1 MASEYGDVFAA
12 AIAVAISPVP
22 IVAVILILF
31 SEHSRRNG
39 ILYLL
44 GWVLGLLICI
54 GAVLILPEGLD
65 FNRGST
71 LAPAG
76 ATLRLVTGL
85 LFVAA
90 AFAVWLRRPKTGEAH
105 PLPAWTNRIEG
116 FSGVQALLLAIG
128 LAVINPKNLAL
139 AFSVILSI
147 AEAGAPAGAGAPG
160 AGDVCLRGQP
170 HHCSACVLSSR
181 GRQTSGPAA
190 PRVEGVAR
198 VQQFNGDI
206 RGIADDGH
214 DDHRQG
220 TGWAP
225 VTDDW
230 HSSYISQPI
239 TLHI

>member
-71 LAPAG
+71 LATAG

-147 AEAGAPAGAGAPG
+147 AEAGAPAGAAR
-160 AGDVCLRGQP
+160 AWRWRC
-170 HHCSACVLSSR
+170 LSSWAASPLQCLCSIVSWPANKRTSSSTR
-181 GRQTSGPAA
+181 GRSGSCTTIQ
-190 PRVEGVAR
+190 R
-198 VQQFNGDI
+198 
-206 RGIADDGH
+206 
-214 DDHRQG
+214 
-220 TGWAP
+220 
-225 VTDDW
+225 
-230 HSSYISQPI
+230 
-239 TLHI
+239 

>member
-71 LAPAG
+71 LATAG

-147 AEAGAPAGAGAPG
+147 AEAGAPAGAARLALAMFVFVGSLTIAVPVFYRLV
-160 AGDVCLRGQP
+160 AGKQADQQLHAWKEWLVYNN
-170 HHCSACVLSSR
+170 STVIFVVLLMM
-181 GRQTSGPAA
+181 
-190 PRVEGVAR
+190 
-198 VQQFNGDI
+198 
-206 RGIADDGH
+206 
-214 DDHRQG
+214 G
-220 TGWAP
+220 TMIIGKG
-225 VTDDW
+225 
-230 HSSYISQPI
+230 
-239 TLHI
+239 LGGLL

>member
-1 MASEYGDVFAA
+1 MASEFGDVFAA

-54 GAVLILPEGLD
+54 CAVLILPEGLD
-65 FNRGST
+65 FKRGST
-71 LAPAG
+71 LAAAG
-76 ATLRLVTGL
+76 AALRLVTGL
-85 LFVAA
+85 VFVIA

-139 AFSVILSI
+139 AFSAILSI
-147 AEAGAPAGAGAPG
+147 VEAGALPRQARLALAMFVFVGSLTIAVPVFYRLVAGKQADQQLHAWKEWL
-160 AGDVCLRGQP
+160 VYNN
-170 HHCSACVLSSR
+170 STVIFVVLLMM
-181 GRQTSGPAA
+181 
-190 PRVEGVAR
+190 
-198 VQQFNGDI
+198 
-206 RGIADDGH
+206 
-214 DDHRQG
+214 G
-220 TGWAP
+220 TMIIGKG
-225 VTDDW
+225 
-230 HSSYISQPI
+230 
-239 TLHI
+239 LGGLL

>member
-1 MASEYGDVFAA
+1 MASEFGDVFAA

-54 GAVLILPEGLD
+54 GAVLILPEGLE
-65 FNRGST
+65 FKRGST
-71 LAPAG
+71 LATAG

-85 LFVAA
+85 LFVIA
-90 AFAVWLRRPKTGEAH
+90 AFAVWLRRPRAEEAH
-105 PLPAWTNRIEG
+105 PLPAWTNRIAE

-147 AEAGAPAGAGAPG
+147 AEAGVLPRQARLALAMFVFVGSLTIAVPVFYRLVAGKQA
-160 AGDVCLRGQP
+160 DQHLQVWKEWLVYNN
-170 HHCSACVLSSR
+170 STVIFVVLLMM
-181 GRQTSGPAA
+181 
-190 PRVEGVAR
+190 
-198 VQQFNGDI
+198 
-206 RGIADDGH
+206 
-214 DDHRQG
+214 G
-220 TGWAP
+220 TMIIGKG
-225 VTDDW
+225 
-230 HSSYISQPI
+230 
-239 TLHI
+239 LGGLL